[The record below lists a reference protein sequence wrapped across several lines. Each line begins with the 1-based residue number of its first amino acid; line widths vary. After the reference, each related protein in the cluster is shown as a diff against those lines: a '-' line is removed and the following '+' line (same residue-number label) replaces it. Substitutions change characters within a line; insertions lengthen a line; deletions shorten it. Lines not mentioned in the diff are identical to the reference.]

1 VVDQGRD
8 FVSDEAVIA
17 STPSLQEFKMKID
30 GASEAVA
37 RFSKEKAL
45 YQIAVITAK
54 RKLAGMIDEIISER
68 EAMKASIE
76 EAKAS
81 IEETIDEEVEAIIAS
96 ITGEAPKGFKVKG
109 QKVKGP
115 AKPRGEIKGKSL
127 EDLGTCI
134 VHRQVEGMKAKRL
147 TKAEAIDLSGQPEV
161 LFEEAAYKAV
171 LAGEEEVLTS
181 SESQAVI
188 LVRRVGTTRRF
199 FAKVAA

>member
-1 VVDQGRD
+1 MYD
-8 FVSDEAVIA
+8 
-17 STPSLQEFKMKID
+17 
-30 GASEAVA
+30 
-37 RFSKEKAL
+37 
-45 YQIAVITAK
+45 IAVVTAK
-54 RKLAGMIDEIISER
+54 RKLAGMIDEIIARR
-68 EAMKASIE
+68 EEIKASIE

-81 IEETIDEEVEAIIAS
+81 VEEEVEAIIAS

-134 VHRQVEGMKAKRL
+134 VHRQVEGMKARRL
-147 TKAEAIDLSGQPEV
+147 TKAEAIDLSGLPEEI
-161 LFEEAAYKAV
+161 FNEAAYMAEM
-171 LAGEEEVLTS
+171 AGEEEIVTS

-188 LVRRVGTTRRF
+188 LVRKVGTTRRF